1 LGAGPSIQELKP
13 RDSEMAPQAIEI
25 AQNGLGKWRS
35 AALLSFSERRHGN
48 RIVGFSTIH

>member
-1 LGAGPSIQELKP
+1 
-13 RDSEMAPQAIEI
+13 MAPQAIEI